1 MDNEKLIAVS
11 LLVGDRTY
19 RVRVTSQEEEQLRK
33 TAKFLNDKVLEYKR
47 SVPGK
52 DMQDYIAM
60 ALLWYATQPPTEA
73 MGHLIAQDGLQEQF
87 EKMEQMIDKVL
98 AVSTN

>member
-19 RVRVTSQEEEQLRK
+19 RVRVTAQEEEQLRR
-33 TAKFLNDKVLEYKR
+33 TAKFLNDKVMEYKK
-47 SVPGK
+47 SLPGK
-52 DMQDYIAM
+52 DMQDYISM

-73 MGHLIAQDGLQEQF
+73 TGNLIDQQNLEEQL
-87 EKMEQMIDKVL
+87 EKMEQIIDKALVGI
-98 AVSTN
+98 N

>member
-19 RVRVTSQEEEQLRK
+19 RVRVPAQEEEQLRK
-33 TAKFLNDKVLEYKR
+33 TAKFLNDKVIEYKKT
-47 SVPGK
+47 VAGK

-60 ALLWYATQPPTEA
+60 ALLWYATQPPSEA
-73 MGHLIAQDGLQEQF
+73 LGNLIIQQDMKDQF
-87 EKMEQMIDKVL
+87 EKIEQMVDKALVG
-98 AVSTN
+98 AH